1 MQQASSRA
9 LENPAIASYRL
20 RALKVPL
27 WANVCGRVVN
37 PAGSGSCAEF
47 QSVSL
52 NLLRLRTLTRL
63 DFGRSVTS

>member
-1 MQQASSRA
+1 MSAA
-9 LENPAIASYRL
+9 VAPDLL
-20 RALKVPL
+20 GFH
-27 WANVCGRVVN
+27 WANVCGRVAN

-63 DFGRSVTS
+63 DFGRSVTSEIKRKRGAPRF